1 MSHDALRILDANFNR
16 AREALRVIEDYAR
29 FVLND
34 AGICES
40 AKRMRHDLAAGFRVP
55 PFDSSIIM
63 RDTPGD
69 VGTSVQTDAEYDRKN
84 TADIAVAAG
93 KRLSEALRV
102 LEEFAK
108 PLSRETA
115 VQIERIRYAGYEL
128 EKRVAHVVRAK
139 DRFKD
144 VRLYVLLTESLC
156 ARSWR
161 DTLSAV
167 IDGGADCVQF
177 REKDMTDAVL
187 LERAQIVC
195 EACRSAGV
203 VSIINDRVDIAAM
216 CQADGVHLG
225 QTDVAPWAARRILG
239 PNAIIGASSHNV
251 EEAQRA
257 VDQHAD
263 YIAVG
268 PMFAT
273 PVKPEYGVNGP
284 ALIDCV
290 REITSLPLVA
300 IGGITADNVRQ
311 VVDAGTDCVAVCTA
325 VIGADDPSEQVR
337 RIRGAVGF

>member
-1 MSHDALRILDANFNR
+1 MNHDALRILDANFNR

-29 FVLND
+29 FVLDD

-40 AKRMRHDLAAGFRVP
+40 AKRMRHDLAAVFRVP
-55 PFDSSIIM
+55 PFDASIIM

-69 VGTSVQTDAEYDRKN
+69 VGTAVQTDAEYDRQN
-84 TADIAVAAG
+84 AVDIAVAAG
-93 KRLSEALRV
+93 KRLSEALRA

-108 PLSRETA
+108 PLSRDA
-115 VQIERIRYAGYEL
+115 ALQIERLRYGGYEL

-139 DRFKD
+139 NQFKD

-167 IDGGADCVQF
+167 IDGGADCIQL
-177 REKDMTDAVL
+177 REKDMTDAAL
-187 LERAQIVC
+187 LERAQIIC

-203 VSIINDRVDIAAM
+203 VSIVNDHVDIAAI
-216 CQADGVHLG
+216 CRADGVHLG
-225 QTDVAPWAARRILG
+225 QDDVAPSAARRILG
-239 PNAIIGASSHNV
+239 PNAIIGASSHSVDEARLAV
-251 EEAQRA
+251 E
-257 VDQHAD
+257 QHAD
-263 YIAVG
+263 YVAVG

-273 PVKPEYGVNGP
+273 SVKPEYGVNGP
-284 ALIDCV
+284 ALIGCV

-311 VVDAGTDCVAVCTA
+311 VVDAGADCVAVCTA
-325 VIGADDPSEQVR
+325 VIGADDPGEQVR
-337 RIRGAVGF
+337 RIRAAAGF